1 MKAGG
6 RTLAT
11 RRRLLMWGGAVAAL
25 PLSRPAAAVPSS
37 DLLFR
42 VIRKGSPIGWLQT
55 TFAQGPEGLTV
66 RTKLDVEIYVAFV
79 RVYRYHHLGE
89 EVWQDEKLISLK
101 SETDN
106 DGEQYRVQTTPVA
119 GGLRVEGPRGA
130 VTTPAGTMTTNSSWN
145 PALVQQQMVIDC
157 ERGRYVPLAARPLGE
172 KALSVVGQQRTAS
185 LFRIR
190 LPYAVGEI
198 WYAGVEWVH
207 GVFTTKGETLTYQR
221 ER

>member
-1 MKAGG
+1 M
-6 RTLAT
+6 LA
-11 RRRLLMWGGAVAAL
+11 WGGAVAML
-25 PLSRPAAAVPSS
+25 PLSWPAAAAPAG

-55 TFAQGPEGLTV
+55 TFAQGADGLTV

-89 EVWQDEKLISLK
+89 EVWQGERLLSLK

-119 GGLRVEGPRGA
+119 GGLRVEGPRGT
-130 VTTPAGTMTTNSSWN
+130 VTVPATAMTTNSSWN
-145 PALVQQQMVIDC
+145 PALVRQQMVIDC
-157 ERGRYVPLAARPLGE
+157 ERGRYVPLEVQPLGE
-172 KALSVVGQQRTAS
+172 KNIAVMGGQRTAS
-185 LFRIR
+185 LFRTR

-198 WYAGVEWVH
+198 AYAGGQWVH

-221 ER
+221 QR

>member
-11 RRRLLMWGGAVAAL
+11 RRRMLAWGAAVGAL
-25 PLSRPAAAVPSS
+25 PLSRPAAALPSG

-55 TFAQGPEGLTV
+55 TFAQGPDGLTV

-89 EVWQDEKLISLK
+89 EVWQGDRLRSLK
-101 SETDN
+101 SQTDN
-106 DGEQYRVQTTPVA
+106 DGEQFRVQTTPVA
-119 GGLRVEGPRGA
+119 GGLRVEGPRGG
-130 VTTPAGTMTTNSSWN
+130 VTTPATAMTTNCSWN
-145 PALVQQQMVIDC
+145 PALVRQQMVIDC
-157 ERGRYVPLAARPLGE
+157 ERGRYVPLAVAPLGE
-172 KALSVVGQQRTAS
+172 KTITVMGGQRLASAFRTT
-185 LFRIR
+185 
-190 LPYAVGEI
+190 LPYAAGEI
-198 WYAGVEWVH
+198 WYAGGEWVH

>member
-1 MKAGG
+1 MKPP
-6 RTLAT
+6 LT
-11 RRRLLMWGGAVAAL
+11 RRSMLTSGGAVAAL
-25 PLSRPAAAVPSS
+25 PLSRLAAAAPAG

-55 TFAQGPEGLTV
+55 TFAQAADGLTV

-89 EVWQDEKLISLK
+89 EVWQGEKLLSLK

-106 DGEQYRVQTTPVA
+106 DGEQYRVRTTPVA
-119 GGLRVEGPRGA
+119 GGLRVEGPRGT
-130 VTTPAGTMTTNSSWN
+130 VTTPATTMTTNSSWN
-145 PALVQQQMVIDC
+145 PALVQQPMVIDC

-172 KALSVVGQQRTAS
+172 KTLGVMGQQRTAS
-185 LFRIR
+185 LFHIR

-198 WYAGVEWVH
+198 WYAGSEWVH